1 MVIMYM
7 EVFMKKNNIKN
18 WQIKISQV
26 LFLLA
31 IPIMFLLPF
40 VQVSIIKIIVT
51 SYVFTLFIN
60 GITILLLLLKKEN
73 KMK

>member
-1 MVIMYM
+1 
-7 EVFMKKNNIKN
+7 MKKNNIKN

>member
-1 MVIMYM
+1 
-7 EVFMKKNNIKN
+7 MKKNNIKN
-18 WQIKISQV
+18 WQINISQV

-60 GITILLLLLKKEN
+60 GITILLLLLKKR
-73 KMK
+73 K

>member
-1 MVIMYM
+1 MFM

-18 WQIKISQV
+18 WQIKISQI

-31 IPIMFLLPF
+31 IPIMFILPF

-51 SYVFTLFIN
+51 SYVFILFIN
-60 GITILLLLLKKEN
+60 GITILLLLLKRK
-73 KMK
+73 